1 MTRLKTLTE
10 LIDELQELVDEN
22 DEVIKGKT
30 ENETKLQ
37 EEVQSLQQQ
46 IDILK
51 VQLEHGKSQSF
62 FLRLINIR
70 RKIYKYDAIFMI
82 ISFMVMIVYRK

>member
-1 MTRLKTLTE
+1 MTRLETLTE

-51 VQLEHGKSQSF
+51 VQLEHGKSRSF
-62 FLRLINIR
+62 FLRSINNQ